1 MSANP
6 AALRARREPN
16 PLLPRGFLIIVG
28 MAAAFVLIVGL
39 NRLSSIIAPTFL
51 ALVLTITV
59 APIRTY
65 LVGRGLPVWVGALAA
80 ILTVTV
86 GVVAFVALLVVSVA
100 RFAAIVPQ
108 YADQATALTND
119 VKQWLTSL
127 GVTPEQAQ
135 TMLSSLNLGKVV
147 SFLGGLL
154 GGLLSSLTSI
164 AFILTL
170 VLFTCMDS
178 SSFTTSLD
186 RLRHERPGF
195 VAAMSG
201 FTHGT
206 RRYLLV
212 STIFGLAVAIIDTLL
227 LWALGVPA
235 PVLWGLLAFIT
246 NYIPNIGFL
255 IGLVPPTILALLEGG
270 PSLALTV
277 IVLYS
282 VVNLVI
288 QSVIQPKLVGDA
300 VGLSATLTFLSLIV
314 WAGIL
319 GPIGAIM
326 AVPLTLLVK
335 AVLVDVDPQS
345 LWVGA
350 LLGDQRDHT
359 VHAPHTIVDEPSGP
373 SASATG
379 ASDEATGPSAQPA
392 DDGAGHTAP
401 EATEQP
407 AGGRAVSAG
416 GATA

>member
-6 AALRARREPN
+6 AALPARREPS

-39 NRLSSIIAPTFL
+39 NRLSSVIAPTFL
-51 ALVLTITV
+51 ALVLTVTV
-59 APIRTY
+59 APVRTY
-65 LVGRGLPVWVGALAA
+65 LIGRGLPAWVGALAA
-80 ILTVTV
+80 ILIVTV

-100 RFAAIVPQ
+100 RFAGLVPQ
-108 YADQATALTND
+108 YADQAAALTSD
-119 VKQWLTSL
+119 LKQWLTSL
-127 GVTPEQAQ
+127 GVAPEQAG
-135 TMLSSLNLGKVV
+135 TMLSSLNLGTVV
-147 SFLGGLL
+147 GFI
-154 GGLLSSLTSI
+154 GGLLSGLLSSVTSL

-170 VLFTCMDS
+170 VLFTCIDA

-186 RLRHERPGF
+186 RLRLERPGF

-201 FTHGT
+201 FTQGT

-212 STIFGLAVAIIDTLL
+212 STIFGLIVAVIDTLL

-246 NYIPNIGFL
+246 NYIPNIGFV
-255 IGLVPPTILALLEGG
+255 IGLVPPAVLALLEGG

-282 VVNLVI
+282 VVNVVI

-319 GPIGAIM
+319 GPIGAVM

-359 VHAPHTIVDEPSGP
+359 LHAPHTLADRP
-373 SASATG
+373 A
-379 ASDEATGPSAQPA
+379 EAPA
-392 DDGAGHTAP
+392 ETPAETP
-401 EATEQP
+401 VETP
-407 AGGRAVSAG
+407 AGSQSGLGDGTAVSAG
-416 GATA
+416 GATP

>member
-1 MSANP
+1 MSATP
-6 AALRARREPN
+6 AALPARREPG

-51 ALVLTITV
+51 ALVLTLTV
-59 APIRTY
+59 APVRTY
-65 LVGRGLPVWVGALAA
+65 LLGRGLPAWVGALAA

-100 RFAAIVPQ
+100 RFAGLVPQ
-108 YADQATALTND
+108 YADQAAALTND

-127 GVTPEQAQ
+127 GVAPEQAG

-147 SFLGGLL
+147 GFLGGLL
-154 GGLLSSLTSI
+154 GGLLSSVTSL

-170 VLFTCMDS
+170 VLFTCIDA
-178 SSFTTSLD
+178 SSFTTALD

-212 STIFGLAVAIIDTLL
+212 STVFGLA
-227 LWALGVPA
+227 ALGVPA

-246 NYIPNIGFL
+246 NYIPNIGFV
-255 IGLVPPTILALLEGG
+255 IGLVPPTVLALLEGG

-345 LWVGA
+345 LWVAA

-359 VHAPHTIVDEPSGP
+359 LHAPHTLTDGPDEP
-373 SASATG
+373 AA
-379 ASDEATGPSAQPA
+379 AAAV
-392 DDGAGHTAP
+392 
-401 EATEQP
+401 
-407 AGGRAVSAG
+407 VSAG
-416 GATA
+416 GPTP